1 LRPASTE
8 TAHYKLPDRHIPQA
22 GNKPGLTHV
31 MSPLL
36 IRPSTP
42 EDFPAIARIYA
53 HHVLHGTAT
62 FETEPPSPEEM
73 LRRRDEVLARGWPWL
88 TAERGGV
95 VLGYAYANQLR
106 PRPAFRFC
114 LEDSIYLDQAA
125 HGQGVGR
132 ALLVEL
138 LAQCEARGARQV
150 VAVIGDSANAASIGL
165 HRACGFEPSGGY
177 AAAGWKFERWIDV
190 VLMQRALGEGSA
202 TPAREH
208 A

>member
-1 LRPASTE
+1 
-8 TAHYKLPDRHIPQA
+8 
-22 GNKPGLTHV
+22 

-42 EDFPAIARIYA
+42 EDFTAVARIYA

-62 FETEPPSPEEM
+62 FETEPPSPEEL
-73 LRRRDEVLARGWPWL
+73 LRRREEVLARGWPWL
-88 TAERGGV
+88 VAERDGQ

-114 LEDSIYLDQAA
+114 VEDSIYIAQDAC
-125 HGQGVGR
+125 GQGVGR
-132 ALLVEL
+132 ALLAEL
-138 LAQCEARGARQV
+138 MAQCEARGARQM

-165 HRACGFEPSGGY
+165 HAACGFERCGAY
-177 AAAGWKFERWIDV
+177 AAAGWKFERWLDV
-190 VLMQRALGEGSA
+190 VLMQRALGDGAA
-202 TPAREH
+202 TPPRER

>member
-1 LRPASTE
+1 
-8 TAHYKLPDRHIPQA
+8 
-22 GNKPGLTHV
+22 

-114 LEDSIYLDQAA
+114 LEDSIYLDQDAR
-125 HGQGVGR
+125 GQGVGR

-138 LAQCEARGARQV
+138 LAQCEARGARQM

-190 VLMQRALGEGSA
+190 VLMQRALGEGST
-202 TPAREH
+202 TPARER

>member
-1 LRPASTE
+1 
-8 TAHYKLPDRHIPQA
+8 
-22 GNKPGLTHV
+22 

-42 EDFPAIARIYA
+42 EDFPAITRIYA

-62 FETEPPSPEEM
+62 FETEPPSSEEM
-73 LRRRDEVLARGWPWL
+73 LRRREEVLARGWPWL

-114 LEDSIYLDQAA
+114 LEDSIYLDQDAL
-125 HGQGVGR
+125 GQGVGR

-138 LAQCEARGARQV
+138 MAQCEARGARQM

-165 HRACGFEPSGGY
+165 HQACGFEPCGGY

-190 VLMQRALGEGSA
+190 VLMQRALGEGAA
-202 TPAREH
+202 TPALER